1 MFFFIYVQVIS
12 SLKKALQP
20 SVTNIQLQF
29 TVPTGIE
36 VLQAPA
42 KIPAVFKGERLIMYG
57 VLKGGGIIQGQCTA
71 TLTGQVLGKVIEH
84 KLNFEIGSAPSLSSL
99 VHQLAAKCLIKD
111 WQSGNGP
118 AMNWSEPEKKASIVK
133 LSLESNVL
141 SSYTAYV
148 VVNEDQKE
156 PIEGALK
163 IWDVTAAE
171 ERLRR
176 YSDSSGSNSSL
187 NSSDDECYRYSRNS
201 EDDDN
206 MLVDEAGAVQC
217 EKAEMDFE
225 NQLLGFNQVC
235 KEEDEESGPSIVH
248 RKVFGSNKLPS
259 KKRKTQPSIDTSIF
273 DRLSQLVR
281 LQTAEGYWKLN
292 DSLATLLEQTLSQLQ
307 SVCPSGQNFEVWA
320 TILSLC
326 CLETKFL
333 AQKDE
338 WELVAAKAEQWLLT
352 VVGSEA
358 LSSLKQAAT
367 KCLN

>member
-1 MFFFIYVQVIS
+1 M
-12 SLKKALQP
+12 
-20 SVTNIQLQF
+20 TNVQLQF

-42 KIPAVFKGERLIMYG
+42 KIPAVFRGERLIMYG
-57 VLKGGGIIQGQCTA
+57 VLKGGGTAQGQCTA
-71 TLTGQVLGKVIEH
+71 TLTGQVLSKVIEH
-84 KLNFEIGSAPSLSSL
+84 KLNFVIGSAPSLSSL

-118 AMNWSEPEKKASIVK
+118 AMNWSEPEKKAAIVK
-133 LSLESNVL
+133 LSLESNVV

-163 IWDVTAAE
+163 IWDVTAAK
-171 ERLRR
+171 ERVRR

-187 NSSDDECYRYSRNS
+187 NSSEDDE
-201 EDDDN
+201 D
-206 MLVDEAGAVQC
+206 MLVGLAVPQC
-217 EKAEMDFE
+217 EELTIEMVENELLDF
-225 NQLLGFNQVC
+225 
-235 KEEDEESGPSIVH
+235 KEELEEEEEESSPSIVH
-248 RKVFGSNKLPS
+248 RKVFGNNNLLS
-259 KKRKTQPSIDTSIF
+259 KKKKTQPSIDSSIF
-273 DRLSQLVR
+273 DRLSQLVG

-292 DSLATLLEQTLSQLQ
+292 DSLATLLGQTLSQLQ
-307 SVCPSGQNFEVWA
+307 SICPSGQNFEVWA

-326 CLETKFL
+326 CLETTFL

-352 VVGSEA
+352 IVGSEA

>member
-1 MFFFIYVQVIS
+1 MTNVQ
-12 SLKKALQP
+12 LH
-20 SVTNIQLQF
+20 F

-42 KIPAVFKGERLIMYG
+42 KIPAVFRGERLIMYG
-57 VLKGGGIIQGQCTA
+57 VLKGGGTAQGQCTA
-71 TLTGQVLGKVIEH
+71 TLTGQVFGKVIEH
-84 KLNFEIGSAPSLSSL
+84 KLNFVIGSAPSLSSL
-99 VHQLAAKCLIKD
+99 VHQLAAKCLIED

-118 AMNWSEPEKKASIVK
+118 AMNWSEPEKKAAIVK
-133 LSLESNVL
+133 LSLESNVV
-141 SSYTAYV
+141 SPYTAYV

-156 PIEGALK
+156 SIEGALK
-163 IWDVTAAE
+163 VWDVTAAE
-171 ERLRR
+171 ERVRR

-187 NSSDDECYRYSRNS
+187 NSSEDDE
-201 EDDDN
+201 D
-206 MLVDEAGAVQC
+206 MLVGLAVPQC
-217 EKAEMDFE
+217 EELALEMVENELLDF
-225 NQLLGFNQVC
+225 
-235 KEEDEESGPSIVH
+235 KEELEEEEEEEEEESGPSIVH
-248 RKVFGSNKLPS
+248 RNFFVSNNLLS
-259 KKRKTQPSIDTSIF
+259 KKKKTQPSIDSSIF
-273 DRLSQLVR
+273 DRLSELVG

-307 SVCPSGQNFEVWA
+307 STCPSGQNFEVWA

>member
-20 SVTNIQLQF
+20 SVTNVQLQF

-42 KIPAVFKGERLIMYG
+42 KIPAVFKGERLIMYC
-57 VLKGGGIIQGQCTA
+57 VLKGGGIAQGQCTA

-163 IWDVTAAE
+163 IWDVTAAK

-187 NSSDDECYRYSRNS
+187 NSFESFEYDEKYS

-206 MLVDEAGAVQC
+206 MAAAVQC
-217 EKAEMDFE
+217 EKNFE
-225 NQLLGFNQVC
+225 NQLLGFNQEC

-259 KKRKTQPSIDTSIF
+259 KKKKTQPSIDTSIF

-292 DSLATLLEQTLSQLQ
+292 DSLATLLEQTLSHLQ

-352 VVGSEA
+352 VVGLEA

>member
-1 MFFFIYVQVIS
+1 M
-12 SLKKALQP
+12 
-20 SVTNIQLQF
+20 TNVQLQF
-29 TVPTGIE
+29 TVPSGIE

-57 VLKGGGIIQGQCTA
+57 VLKGGGVAQGQCTA
-71 TLTGQVLGKVIEH
+71 TLTGQILGKVIEH
-84 KLNFEIGSAPSLSSL
+84 KLNFVIGSAPSLSSL

-118 AMNWSEPEKKASIVK
+118 AMNWSEPEKKAAIVK
-133 LSLESNVL
+133 LSLESNVV

-156 PIEGALK
+156 SIEGALK

-171 ERLRR
+171 ERMRR

-187 NSSDDECYRYSRNS
+187 NSSED
-201 EDDDN
+201 EDDD
-206 MLVDEAGAVQC
+206 MLVGLALPQCAGLT
-217 EKAEMDFE
+217 KEMEFE
-225 NQLLGFNQVC
+225 NELLDF
-235 KEEDEESGPSIVH
+235 KEEFEEEEESGPSIVH
-248 RKVFGSNKLPS
+248 RKVFGSNILPS
-259 KKRKTQPSIDTSIF
+259 KKKKTQPSIDTSIF
-273 DRLSQLVR
+273 DRLSQLVG
-281 LQTAEGYWKLN
+281 LQSADGYWKLS
-292 DSLATLLEQTLSQLQ
+292 DSLAMLLEQTLSQLQ
-307 SVCPSGQNFEVWA
+307 TTCPSGQNFEVWA

-326 CLETKFL
+326 YLETKFL

-358 LSSLKQAAT
+358 LSSLKQAAS